1 MTTDSPPVPTKVL
14 QPHGGALNSGGTPGN
29 RGGSGRPP
37 SEVRRIARD
46 AFAER
51 LPILARIADG
61 EVVLPLRDRCAAC
74 GYEHP
79 NAEAEREATIKRAA
93 TPGEQV
99 RALEALAR
107 VGMSGNVSIDDVRL
121 RMIAQVRVTREWGA
135 DHGISRELIENVLER
150 YHDCWRGA

>member
-1 MTTDSPPVPTKVL
+1 MSTVPTTPTKVQ

-29 RGGSGRPP
+29 RGGTGRPP
-37 SEVRRIARD
+37 SEVRRVARE

-51 LPILARIADG
+51 LPILARIAEG
-61 EVVLPLRDRCAAC
+61 EVAVPLRERCPAC

-79 NAEAEREATIKRAA
+79 NAETEREATIKRAA

-121 RMIAQVRVTREWGA
+121 RMIAQVRETREWGFEHA
-135 DHGISRELIENVLER
+135 IPRDLIEKLLER